1 MAFAVAWLSLGGAT
15 GHIVDSAAV
24 TNYDGS
30 TKAFACTLDGVT
42 QTQSITREA
51 FGAPRAMCQ

>member
-30 TKAFACTLDGVT
+30 TKALP
-42 QTQSITREA
+42 TRSMA
-51 FGAPRAMCQ
+51 